1 MFYMKN
7 PNFDGRSGEVEETGG
22 GPVTSHVVFVGHSA
36 EIRGGW
42 TQAPVLADRN
52 TGIYPSLSSL
62 LCSPRKMWGKEAGT

>member
-1 MFYMKN
+1 M
-7 PNFDGRSGEVEETGG
+7 
-22 GPVTSHVVFVGHSA
+22 TSHVVFVGHSA